1 MGPQN
6 RAGSAAQPTC
16 PQRVDPADS
25 EQDFVWLAPMC
36 AWTVQTGSV
45 LVEGD
50 WQGTLLPGGSHS
62 DEASVPAP
70 AHPVRA
76 GPALWLAP
84 PRLSCPAAGLSSC
97 STKAAL
103 LLLRLWQVPA
113 NPAP

>member
-45 LVEGD
+45 LVEGV
-50 WQGTLLPGGSHS
+50 WPGTLLRGWSHS
-62 DEASVPAP
+62 DESSVPAP

-76 GPALWLAP
+76 GPTLLLAP
-84 PRLSCPAAGLSSC
+84 PRLSCPSARLSS
-97 STKAAL
+97 SAPKAA
-103 LLLRLWQVPA
+103 
-113 NPAP
+113 